1 MASFQS
7 STSLRQQVPTSTQNV
22 LSTTSPILNATSTNN
37 ASSGRKDAIESH
49 PQLGK
54 WYMRNYGI
62 GPKKDVKYLTRN
74 AAVENR
80 CTSIKF
86 RAGMGSSSSSSSGSG
101 GGGSNVVCELN
112 FGSTTAT
119 SSALVVASGPRVE
132 LYRNNLTRALRAEGS
147 TQKRRQM
154 NFYDDDD
161 DFDDEFD
168 GGDDVLFGGRGG
180 RKSKTVSA
188 DGYDSIDPDRNIS
201 TGGLLSA
208 CAAFRSDSKLIAI
221 GSEGGV
227 VRICDANS
235 RATLR
240 TFHSSNKEGGGG
252 GGGGD
257 RKTIRSV
264 AWLRD
269 GKRVVAAGDDGL
281 VRIWNVGGATSGG
294 NGNGAEMTL
303 RGHGDKVTS
312 IKVVSFRADDLRSKS
327 KEKKKGAT
335 NDATTVA
342 SASSLITH
350 TAPSDDAFDSPIWS
364 SYVVSASYDH
374 TLRVWDIES
383 NGEARGQD
391 RCISIMNHGDPIQ
404 ALLVLPPANNRSY
417 NYGGGGG
424 GSGESNRKS
433 SKLDNLPLVVSAGGT
448 TLKIWNILNGSC
460 IGTYPTKHA
469 KTITALCL
477 LDVPYDSSEE
487 VEEDGNGT
495 RRKRHIITAG
505 LDGLLRVHSA
515 SNEDLIS
522 GSLPYLHGMQI
533 TEPISALAVS
543 SDMNRIA
550 IGTTTGIVMVYQRR
564 RVLLATAAAA
574 SSTMAAKEPRHG
586 TYSYFTRGA
595 NEKSNDPDDYM
606 LMHQKKQKL
615 AEYDLLLRKFRY
627 GDALDAVLAKRQPQA
642 VIAVIEELGKRC
654 GLTIALS
661 NRDEESLDAILSFTT
676 RFIDNPQYTSHLIG
690 VAHILCD
697 IYGSLLGQSAVVD
710 ELFAK
715 LRAKVAM
722 ECAVQ
727 KMLLRLVGQIDYVM
741 NTAEILAAEEEMQMQ
756 QQKHS

>member
-1 MASFQS
+1 
-7 STSLRQQVPTSTQNV
+7 
-22 LSTTSPILNATSTNN
+22 
-37 ASSGRKDAIESH
+37 
-49 PQLGK
+49 
-54 WYMRNYGI
+54 MRNYGI

-80 CTSIKF
+80 YTSIKF
-86 RAGMGSSSSSSSGSG
+86 RAGMGSSSGSGGGGGSSG
-101 GGGSNVVCELN
+101 GGGSNVVSELN

-154 NFYDDDD
+154 KFYDDDDDD

-168 GGDDVLFGGRGG
+168 GGDDVLFGGRGR

-252 GGGGD
+252 GGGGGD

-269 GKRVVAAGDDGL
+269 GKRVVAGGDDGL
-281 VRIWNVGGATSGG
+281 VRVWNVGGATSGG
-294 NGNGAEMTL
+294 SGSGAEMTL

-327 KEKKKGAT
+327 KEKRKGAT

-342 SASSLITH
+342 TASSIITH
-350 TAPSDDAFDSPIWS
+350 TAPSDDAFDSPVWS

-383 NGEARGQD
+383 NSEARGQD

-417 NYGGGGG
+417 SYGGSGG
-424 GSGESNRKS
+424 GESNRKS

-448 TLKIWNILNGSC
+448 TLKVWNILNGSC
-460 IGTYPTKHA
+460 LGTYPTKHA

-487 VEEDGNGT
+487 VEEDGSGT

-515 SNEDLIS
+515 SNEDILS

-550 IGTTTGIVMVYQRR
+550 IGTTTGFVMVYQRR
-564 RVLLATAAAA
+564 RVLFATAAPA
-574 SSTMAAKEPRHG
+574 SSTTMAAKEPRHG

-741 NTAEILAAEEEMQMQ
+741 NTAEILAAKEEMQ
-756 QQKHS
+756 KHS